1 MVVRSPR
8 RRAQWGHRC
17 VEAEDDTPVD
27 GGSVAASRRGR
38 DTWALDDVDADQME
52 RGNAEG
58 LEVSEEAGG
67 EVDGVTAA
75 SSVAP
80 HHGSSRPTRP

>member
-1 MVVRSPR
+1 VVRSPR
-8 RRAQWGHRC
+8 RRARWGHRC
-17 VEAEDDTPVD
+17 VEAEDDPRAD

-38 DTWALDDVDADQME
+38 DARALDDVDADQIE

-67 EVDGVTAA
+67 EVDGVTATA
-75 SSVAP
+75 SAAP
-80 HHGSSRPTRP
+80 RRGSSRPTRP